1 MFILIK
7 RFCRLERIMYL
18 CALFRGENYSIC
30 PYLAEICPLTAFWE
44 ILHWK
49 IHYIYCYC
57 KNAFIS
63 WYDITLFEIA
73 YPPTK

>member
-18 CALFRGENYSIC
+18 CALFRDENNRIC
-30 PYLAEICPLTAFWE
+30 PYLAEICPLTAFRE

-49 IHYIYCYC
+49 IHYINYCC

-63 WYDITLFEIA
+63 WYDITLLEMA
-73 YPPTK
+73 YQPTK